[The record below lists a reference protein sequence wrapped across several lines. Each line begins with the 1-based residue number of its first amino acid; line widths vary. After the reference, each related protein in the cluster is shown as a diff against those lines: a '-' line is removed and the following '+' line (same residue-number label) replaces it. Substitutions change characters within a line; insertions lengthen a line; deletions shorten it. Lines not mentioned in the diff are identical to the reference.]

1 MHYHLLPG
9 GAGVLDADRI
19 LDPSQRLDGPGAALL
34 LEGRIAAIGEREAV
48 ERRLAELRLP
58 PERLRTVQLAEREIL
73 APGFVDLHAHLRE
86 PGFEA
91 KETIASGAAAGA
103 HGGFT
108 TLCCMPNT
116 QPVLDS
122 RAALE
127 YVRSAGRDVLARVRP
142 IAAITKGESGL
153 ELSEMAELVEAGAGA
168 LSDDRRPGPSSRP
181 MRLGAP
187 HPPPLGVP
195 GGWDRHEYEAV

>member
-9 GAGVLDADRI
+9 DAVVLHADRI

-34 LEGRIAAIGEREAV
+34 LEGRIAAIGEREVV

-58 PERLRTVQLAEREIL
+58 PERLQTVQLAEREIL

-142 IAAITKGESGL
+142 IAAITKGEARL
-153 ELSEMAELVEAGAGA
+153 ELSEMAELVEPGREAPAAGRGA
-168 LSDDRRPGPSSRP
+168 RPRRPTRAG
-181 MRLGAP
+181 
-187 HPPPLGVP
+187 
-195 GGWDRHEYEAV
+195 